1 MNYSYKD
8 QLEVLSGVIRG
19 LKEGRALRN
28 DCPFCGGKN
37 TFGISKN
44 GGKVSWG
51 CFKASCGAH
60 GTKDVGLGLNGIRQK
75 LGYDGHIRS
84 YTADDKYTVPTPLVS
99 VERNDDI
106 ITWLKNVHS
115 YQSYAEGLVEIRYS
129 PTEDR
134 VMFKIPDLEGWI
146 GRKLPPTTPSKR
158 TNLGPKWLKYGDT
171 SHIFKCGNGPI
182 GVIVED
188 APSAC
193 AIGTVEG
200 LTGVALLSTTLTQQ
214 HKVDLRQF
222 DSLIV
227 CLDPDAASKSLTLA
241 KRLEGAVPT
250 TVKLIPDDLKWYG
263 PQEIRDILCV

>member
-1 MNYSYKD
+1 MSYNYKD
-8 QLEVLSGVIRG
+8 QLEILSGVIKG
-19 LKEGRALRN
+19 LKEGQYIRC
-28 DCPFCGGKN
+28 DCPMCAGKN
-37 TFGISKN
+37 SFGISKN

-51 CFKASCGAH
+51 CFRASCGAK
-60 GTKDVGLGLNGIRQK
+60 GTKDVGISLNGVRQK

-84 YTADDKYTVPTPLVS
+84 YHSGDLRTVPSPLVS
-99 VERNDDI
+99 IDRDDDI
-106 ITWLKNVHS
+106 ITWLKSVHS
-115 YQSYAEGLVEIRYS
+115 YEAYSDGLVEIRYS
-129 PTEDR
+129 PKEDR
-134 VMFKIPDLEGWI
+134 VMFRIPHQEGYI
-146 GRKLPPTTPSKR
+146 GRKLPPKVPSKR

-171 SHIFKCGNGPI
+171 SSIFQCGQGPI

-222 DSLIV
+222 DKLIV
-227 CLDPDAASKSLTLA
+227 CLDPDAASKSLGLA
-241 KRLEGAVPT
+241 KRLEGMIPT

-263 PQEIRDILCV
+263 PQEIKDILCI